1 MKLHFLILFSVSIVL
16 TGCFHYDDVV
26 YQGIEN
32 IKISRP
38 NEGKMTINFNIKLDN
53 PNKYRIKIKPSDLT
67 VFLGGKELGEIH
79 LTETLVIDKRS
90 MKSYPMSIDVKVK
103 DLAKSGLGGLIE
115 LATKQTVTLRFKGF
129 VRGSVYGITQ
139 KRYVD
144 QTKEIETGEFLRL
157 LGL

>member
-1 MKLHFLILFSVSIVL
+1 MKLHFLLLFFVSISL
-16 TGCFHYDDVV
+16 TGCFDYDDVV

-32 IKISRP
+32 IKMGKP

-53 PNKYRIKIKPSDLT
+53 PNKYRLKIKPSDLT

-90 MKSYPMSIDVKVK
+90 MKSYPMSIDAKIK

-144 QTKEIETGEFLRL
+144 QTKEIETGQFLRL